1 MANSISKFTS
11 YVSVLDEVYK
21 DAAKTAVLESD
32 SELFREGANAHEI
45 VIPKMTLSGL
55 ANYDRASG
63 YVAGDVTLTN
73 ETVEFNYERG
83 RMFSVD
89 AMDNEE
95 TAGVAFGK
103 LAGEFIRTK
112 VVPEVDAVRFAAYA
126 SATGATTKSEALSDG
141 AGVLDAIR
149 TAKSKL
155 DENEVSES
163 GRYLFIT
170 PALFDKIEALD
181 TTKSKEVLNTF
192 DGVICVPQS
201 RFYTAVDLADGTS
214 SGKTE
219 GGYAKGST
227 AANINFMV
235 IQKDAVLQY
244 TKHAEPKVINPED
257 NQTADAY
264 KFGYRIYGLNDTYE
278 NKTAGIY
285 VSTATTAKGN

>member
-1 MANSISKFTS
+1 MANSVSKFTS

-21 DAAKTAVLESD
+21 SASKSAVLESD

-55 ANYDRASG
+55 ADYDRAAG
-63 YVAGDVTLTN
+63 YVDGDVTLTN

-126 SATGATTKSEALSDG
+126 SADGVNKTSEALTDG
-141 AGVLDAIR
+141 SEVLSAIR
-149 TAKSKL
+149 NAKSEL
-155 DENEVSES
+155 DSNEVSENE
-163 GRYLFIT
+163 RYLFIT
-170 PALFDKIEALD
+170 PALFDMIEALD
-181 TTKSKEVLNTF
+181 TTKSKEILNSF
-192 DGVICVPQS
+192 DEVICVPQS
-201 RFYTAVDLADGTS
+201 RFCTAITLADGTS
-214 SGKTE
+214 SGAE
-219 GGYAKGST
+219 SGGYSKASGASD
-227 AANINFMV
+227 INFMI
-235 IQKDAVLQY
+235 IQKNAVLQY
-244 TKHAEPKVINPED
+244 TKHAEPKVINPSD

-264 KFGYRIYGLNDTYE
+264 KFGYRIYGLNDVYE
-278 NKTAGIY
+278 NKTDGIY
-285 VSTATTAKGN
+285 VSVKTGE

>member
-21 DAAKTAVLESD
+21 NAAKSAVLESD

-55 ANYDRASG
+55 ANYDRALG
-63 YVAGDVTLTN
+63 YVDGDVTLTN

-112 VVPEVDAVRFAAYA
+112 VVPEVDAVRFAVYA
-126 SATGATTKSEALSDG
+126 SADGAEKKSEKLTDG
-141 AGVLDAIR
+141 DFVLASIR
-149 TAKSKL
+149 AAKAKL
-155 DENEVSES
+155 DENEVPES

-170 PALFDKIEALD
+170 PSLYDMIEALD
-181 TTKSKEVLNTF
+181 TTKSREVLSTF
-192 DGVICVPQS
+192 SDVICVPQS
-201 RFYTAVDLADGTS
+201 RFYTAVDLFDGES
-214 SGKTE
+214 DGKTE
-219 GGYAKGST
+219 GGYVKNSGASD
-227 AANINFMV
+227 INFMI

-244 TKHAEPKVINPED
+244 TKHAEPKVISPED

-278 NKTAGIY
+278 NKTGGIY
-285 VSTATTAKGN
+285 VSSSTVKGA

>member
-11 YVSVLDEVYK
+11 YVSVLDEIY
-21 DAAKTAVLESD
+21 AASSKSAVLESD

-45 VIPKMTLSGL
+45 IIPKMTLSGL

-63 YVAGDVTLTN
+63 YVDGDVTLTN

-89 AMDNEE
+89 AMDDEE

-126 SATGATTKSEALSDG
+126 SADGITKKSEALTDG
-141 AGVLDAIR
+141 AAVLSAIR
-149 TAKSKL
+149 TAKAAL
-155 DENEVSES
+155 DSSEVSEN
-163 GRYLFIT
+163 GRFLFIT
-170 PALFDKIEALD
+170 PALYDTIEALD
-181 TTKSKEVLNTF
+181 TTKSKEILNSF
-192 DGVICVPQS
+192 DGVVCVPQS
-201 RFYTAVDLADGTS
+201 RFCTAVTLEDGTS
-214 SGKTE
+214 VGKE
-219 GGYAKGST
+219 NGGYVKATGASD
-227 AANINFMV
+227 INFMI

-244 TKHAEPKVINPED
+244 TKHAEPKVINPAE

-264 KFGYRIYGLNDTYE
+264 KFGYRIYGLNDVYD
-278 NKTAGIY
+278 NKSAGIY
-285 VSTATTAKGN
+285 VSVKKGE